1 MDILNILNEI
11 EKVDGEIY
19 ERLNPR
25 RKAMKDFLS
34 LGKKVSMAAMPFA
47 LASMFQK
54 AYGQTVVT
62 SPVINGLNLALGL
75 EYMEYELYNY
85 AVTNAST
92 MLPAAVVPVITAI
105 RNHEKSHID
114 LLVQTITAL
123 QGTPRIAIPFAEID
137 TRRGTTLPA
146 FGTTTAVNYPI
157 FLRLAMVFED
167 LGVRAYKGQFEFLR
181 TNNAVL
187 STAAQIHSVEA
198 RHAAQIRQLIT
209 ALPVTDPANLA
220 FIRPWVGYQRNAAG
234 LVDPLATNDSG
245 TGGLSGV
252 YESKNENNTF
262 QAGFDLVGLN
272 GLIEITNVV
281 ASESFDEPMPRA
293 NVITYANGFIKNGT
307 TTSIYR
313 FT

>member
-25 RKAMKDFLS
+25 RKAMKDFLNV
-34 LGKKVSMAAMPFA
+34 GKKVSMAAMPMA

-54 AYGQTVVT
+54 AYGQTAVI
-62 SPVINGLNLALGL
+62 SPVISGLNLALGL
-75 EYMEYELYNY
+75 EYMEYEWYNY

-92 MLPAAVVPVITAI
+92 MLPTAAISVITAI
-105 RNHEKSHID
+105 RDHEKAHID
-114 LLVQTITAL
+114 LLLKTITAL
-123 QGTPRIAIPFAEID
+123 NGTPRIAIPFSEID
-137 TRRGTTLPA
+137 YRRGTTLPA
-146 FGTTTAVNYPI
+146 FGATVAVNYPI
-157 FLRLAMVFED
+157 FLRVAMVFED

-181 TNNAVL
+181 SDNTVL

-209 ALPVTDPANLA
+209 EVPLKDPANLE
-220 FIRPWVGYQRNAAG
+220 FVRPWVGYQRNASG
-234 LVDPLATNDSG
+234 LVDPLTPNDSG
-245 TGGLSGV
+245 TAGLSAV
-252 YESKNENNTF
+252 YDNKNENNTS
-262 QAGFDLVGLN
+262 QAGIDLIGLN
-272 GLIEITNVV
+272 GITEITNVV
-281 ASESFDEPMPRA
+281 TSESFDEPMPKA
-293 NVITYANGFIKNGT
+293 NVITFANGFIKNGT

>member
-1 MDILNILNEI
+1 MDIQNILTEI
-11 EKVDGEIY
+11 EKLDGEVY

-25 RKAMKDFLS
+25 RNAMKDFFNIS
-34 LGKKVSMAAMPFA
+34 KKISMAALPLA
-47 LASMFQK
+47 LGSMFQK
-54 AYGQTVVT
+54 AYGQTT
-62 SPVINGLNLALGL
+62 APSPVVNALNLALGL

-92 MLPAAVVPVITAI
+92 MLPANVVPIITAI

-123 QGTPRIAIPFAEID
+123 NGTPRIAIPFAEID

-146 FGTTTAVNYPI
+146 FGATIAINYPI
-157 FLRLAMVFED
+157 FLKLAMVFED

-181 TNNAVL
+181 TNSAVL
-187 STAAQIHSVEA
+187 STAAQIHTVEA
-198 RHAAQIRQLIT
+198 RHSAQIRQLIT
-209 ALPVTDPANLA
+209 TYPVTDPANLA
-220 FIRPWVGYQRNAAG
+220 FLRPWVGYRRNAAG
-234 LVDPLATNDSG
+234 VIDPLTANDSG
-245 TGGLSGV
+245 TAGLSAV
-252 YESKNENNTF
+252 YENKNETNTS
-262 QAGFDLVGLN
+262 QAGFELIGLN
-272 GLIEITNVV
+272 GIKEITNVV

-293 NVITYANGFIKNGT
+293 SVITYANGFIKNGT